1 MKNIQTS
8 NFKFKE
14 TGQESFRVKSRRPVG
29 CTCRLQR
36 PGGCTCRLQR
46 PGGCTCRLQTT
57 YFQTL
62 FRLKQS
68 PLLSEAIVSTTFP
81 TLQTFPP
88 TKLYGSLK
96 VQTKKTVKRNMNHVF
111 PQHEK
116 ASHLKK
122 EKNQ

>member
-14 TGQESFRVKSRRPVG
+14 TGQESFRVKSRRP
-29 CTCRLQR
+29 
-36 PGGCTCRLQR
+36 
-46 PGGCTCRLQTT
+46 GGCTCRLQTT

-68 PLLSEAIVSTTFP
+68 QLPSEAIVSTTFP

-116 ASHLKK
+116 ASQSHLKQ

>member
-29 CTCRLQR
+29 Y
-36 PGGCTCRLQR
+36 TCRLQR

-62 FRLKQS
+62 FKLKQS

-81 TLQTFPP
+81 TLQTLPP

-96 VQTKKTVKRNMNHVF
+96 VKTKKTVKRNMNHVF

-116 ASHLKK
+116 ASQSHLKQ